1 MANIKFTPKALNDLV
16 EIKAYIAEE
25 LGSEISATNTVGKI
39 TKKIRMLADF
49 PEIGEPLQSVIN
61 IDTAYRFVVCGNYI
75 AFYRYENDEVK
86 IIRVLYGRRNYL
98 QILFGEQEEN

>member
-1 MANIKFTPKALNDLV
+1 
-16 EIKAYIAEE
+16 
-25 LGSEISATNTVGKI
+25 
-39 TKKIRMLADF
+39 MLSDF

-61 IDTAYRFVVCGNYI
+61 IDTAYRFVVCGSYI